1 MLKKHDLVICLE
13 TGEMGEILAVFSISR
28 VRVRFPSGECILSTE
43 DIMMAEG
50 ESDDTVPAPYEK

>member
-28 VRVRFPSGECILSTE
+28 IRVRFPSGECILCTE
-43 DIMMAEG
+43 DVMTVEG
-50 ESDDTVPAPYEK
+50 ENDDTVPPPYEK

>member
-28 VRVRFPSGECILSTE
+28 IWCEIVGET
-43 DIMMAEG
+43 DIKCPGASLF
-50 ESDDTVPAPYEK
+50 SDKNPH